1 MSHREADDA
10 KDLTRHG
17 LPPSSDAAKLQAEAT
32 LASLGL
38 THEDVFAFIL
48 ERVLRERFR
57 QPREDEVARRHDD
70 DEAAA
75 AQAAAALLPPA
86 RRETSAKRAESVG
99 RFEALLTEMFAAAAD
114 HDKLQRAALA
124 LFERLVGGWSE
135 RRQNESAADVL
146 LKLHELDLLDDEK
159 IFAWHERRAELPESG
174 RRERQVSRKGLRA
187 CVAPLVEWLK
197 RAAAPLATLHTAH
210 ASFPG
215 LLLTTPAAPAG
226 VDAGALH
233 ERRVALAAFFA
244 AAGLSTSGAAA
255 PAYSGAGAAPPPA
268 RLVSQRPMPS
278 LDEARA
284 VAVRLVGADPEK
296 CAAYNVKRKRLY
308 VFSAAAGT
316 LARDLVGSAGGGL
329 PGGAAAD
336 GAAAGGAD
344 LSLVVFFLQPRTVVA
359 DAPLVLL
366 DAQLKPLAPTGAA
379 TAGSTSRGGGAR
391 RARRR
396 PRRVVRGG
404 AGGGI
409 LGGSRVGARPRA
421 HAPRLAPP
429 RHR

>member
-1 MSHREADDA
+1 M
-10 KDLTRHG
+10 
-17 LPPSSDAAKLQAEAT
+17 QAEAT
-32 LASLGL
+32 LSSLGL

-57 QPREDEVARRHDD
+57 QPREDEVARRDDD

-233 ERRVALAAFFA
+233 ERRVTLAAFFA

-255 PAYSGAGAAPPPA
+255 PASSGAGAAPPPA

-278 LDEARA
+278 LDEARS
-284 VAVRLVGADPEK
+284 GG
-296 CAAYNVKRKRLY
+296 
-308 VFSAAAGT
+308 AAGGRRPRVRVT
-316 LARDLVGSAGGGL
+316 TSASGSTSSPPPPAPARPRRSAGGGL

-336 GAAAGGAD
+336 PRRRAARP
-344 LSLVVFFLQPRTVVA
+344 LVVFFLQPRAVS
-359 DAPLVLL
+359 
-366 DAQLKPLAPTGAA
+366 PTRRSSS
-379 TAGSTSRGGGAR
+379 STRS
-391 RARRR
+391 
-396 PRRVVRGG
+396 
-404 AGGGI
+404 
-409 LGGSRVGARPRA
+409 
-421 HAPRLAPP
+421 
-429 RHR
+429 